1 MGRWRVVLHPDCG
14 KSTYEFRPLEPECS
28 GAVGGLMFTS
38 EQIHR
43 LSFLDSQTL
52 GTFLGLA
59 EMVEEGHMSG
69 ERAKARLVEIL
80 VEYRLNQRNVGR
92 NL

>member
-1 MGRWRVVLHPDCG
+1 ML
-14 KSTYEFRPLEPECS
+14 
-28 GAVGGLMFTS
+28 TS

-52 GTFLGLA
+52 GIFLGLA

-80 VEYRLNQRNVGR
+80 VEYRQKQRSVNNG
-92 NL
+92 